1 MEKNLPANAGD
12 VGLNPVS
19 GRPPENEM
27 ATHSSILAWS
37 LVGYMGWQKSRTW
50 LSNSTI
56 ANFNLEDKV
65 IQMLT
70 LFNIKISL
78 SVIWHFFIKELKEN
92 TSFALDLNDHQVKN
106 SDIPNY

>member
-37 LVGYMGWQKSRTW
+37 LVGYMGWQKSRT
-50 LSNSTI
+50 
-56 ANFNLEDKV
+56 
-65 IQMLT
+65 
-70 LFNIKISL
+70 
-78 SVIWHFFIKELKEN
+78 
-92 TSFALDLNDHQVKN
+92 
-106 SDIPNY
+106 